1 MNNIIERKMIAP
13 NVHELVVEA
22 PEVARGAAPGQ
33 FVIMRSY
40 EGGERIPISIS
51 DWDRDKG
58 TVTCVFI
65 EVGASTMT
73 LARLEKGDIIP
84 TFAGPLGKATD
95 LSEIGSDT
103 TVVTVGGCYG
113 IGSIYPIVRATRQ
126 AGATV
131 HVVIE
136 ARSSFLFYWTDK
148 LREAA
153 SSVSLITRDGSRG
166 RMGHIDLLPDILRD
180 KLADKGGKPD
190 KIFVNGC
197 TYLMKRAT
205 DAAKSIGL
213 GTTVNL
219 NPLMIDGTGMCGV
232 CRVSVGG
239 RTRFACVDGPDFPGE
254 EVNWQELF
262 LRRKAYV
269 KEEKLGL
276 LNVRPEIAHP
286 GRKCAEAGGSAG
298 AADRGQK

>member
-1 MNNIIERKMIAP
+1 MNNVIERRMIAP

-33 FVIMRSY
+33 FVIVRPF

-51 DWDRDKG
+51 DWDRDQG

-65 EVGASTMT
+65 EVGASTMM
-73 LARLEKGDIIP
+73 LAGLCKGDVIP
-84 TFAGPLGKATD
+84 TFAGPLGRATD
-95 LSEIGSDT
+95 LSAVGPGA
-103 TVVTVGGCYG
+103 TVVAVGGCYG
-113 IGSIYPIVRATRQ
+113 IGSIFPLVRAVRQ
-126 AGATV
+126 AGASV

-136 ARSSFLFYWTDK
+136 ARSSYLFYWTDK
-148 LREAA
+148 LRKVAT
-153 SSVSLITRDGSRG
+153 SLNLITRDGSRG
-166 RMGHIDLLPDILRD
+166 RMGHIDQLPDILRER
-180 KLADKGGKPD
+180 LADKGGKPD
-190 KIFVNGC
+190 KIYVNGC

-205 DAAKSIGL
+205 EVAVGMGL

-254 EVNWQELF
+254 EVNWKELF
-262 LRRKAYV
+262 LRRKAYA

-276 LNVRPEIAHP
+276 LTVRQNVEHP
-286 GRKCAEAGGSAG
+286 GGKCAGAGRTSD
-298 AADRGQK
+298 AADRE